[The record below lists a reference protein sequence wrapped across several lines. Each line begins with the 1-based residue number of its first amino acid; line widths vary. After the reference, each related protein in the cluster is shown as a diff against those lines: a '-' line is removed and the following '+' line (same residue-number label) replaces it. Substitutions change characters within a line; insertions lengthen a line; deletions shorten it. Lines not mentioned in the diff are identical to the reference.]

1 MLDDNN
7 LRMKKFLLIKRKG
20 QWFSPNSDKPFSG
33 VASCNGFTYRYTLD
47 GRKVL
52 LSKPRPNPQ
61 RVVKNLWLF
70 ENPQRRG
77 FVNGLYY
84 PFVTANG
91 NTDIGAGIDMSKQT
105 AAFRKEAQR
114 GLTPQRM
121 NQELN
126 KRVNEHLRKVDTALR
141 RYTNYPDTVSPQIK
155 EGLADLR
162 YQVGSL
168 GGYPKLLQSDTKGD
182 LNGIRRESRV
192 MFKNKKGQM
201 QFDKRRY
208 DARNSNYF
216 YYRQGGMISPLMES
230 IMPNTYKES
239 RSEQMKREQTRRAA
253 QKLQQKVN
261 ALKSGTNVKN
271 NIFASLAKSNSLLR

>member
-1 MLDDNN
+1 
-7 LRMKKFLLIKRKG
+7 MKRFILIKRNG

-52 LSKPRPNPQ
+52 LSKPRPDPQ
-61 RVVKNLWLF
+61 RVVKNLWQF

-105 AAFRKEAQR
+105 AAFRREAQR

-155 EGLADLR
+155 EGLADLC

-168 GGYPKLLQSDTKGD
+168 GGYPKLLQSVAKGD
-182 LNGIRRESRV
+182 LNGIQRESRV

-216 YYRQGGMISPLMES
+216 YFRQGGMISPLMES

-239 RSEQMKREQTRRAA
+239 RSEPMKREQTRRAA
-253 QKLQQKVN
+253 QKIQQK
-261 ALKSGTNVKN
+261 AKAIESYTNVRN
-271 NIFASLAKSNSLLR
+271 NISASLAKPNSLLR

>member
-1 MLDDNN
+1 
-7 LRMKKFLLIKRKG
+7 MKKFLLIKRKG
-20 QWFSPNSDKPFSG
+20 QWFMPNSDKPFSG

-47 GRKVL
+47 GRKIL
-52 LSKPRPNPQ
+52 LSKPKPDPQ
-61 RVVKNLWLF
+61 RIVANLWQF

-105 AAFRKEAQR
+105 AAFRREAQR

-168 GGYPKLLQSDTKGD
+168 GGYPKLLQSVAKGD
-182 LNGIRRESRV
+182 LNGIQRESRV

-216 YYRQGGMISPLMES
+216 YFRQGGMISPLMES

-239 RSEQMKREQTRRAA
+239 RSEPMKREQTRRAA
-253 QKLQQKVN
+253 QKLQQKGN
-261 ALKSGTNVKN
+261 ALKSGTNVRN
-271 NIFASLAKSNSLLR
+271 NISASLAKPNSLLR

>member
-1 MLDDNN
+1 
-7 LRMKKFLLIKRKG
+7 MKRFILIKRNG

-126 KRVNEHLRKVDTALR
+126 KRVNEHLRKVDTVLR

-168 GGYPKLLQSDTKGD
+168 GGYPKLLQSVTKGD

-216 YYRQGGMISPLMES
+216 YFRQGGMISPLMES

-239 RSEQMKREQTRRAA
+239 RSEPMKREQTRRAA
-253 QKLQQKVN
+253 QKLQQKGN
-261 ALKSGTNVKN
+261 ALKSGTNVRN
-271 NIFASLAKSNSLLR
+271 NISASLAKPNSLLR

>member
-1 MLDDNN
+1 
-7 LRMKKFLLIKRKG
+7 MKRFILIKRNG

-52 LSKPRPNPQ
+52 LSKPRPDPQ
-61 RVVKNLWLF
+61 RVVKNLWQF
-70 ENPQRRG
+70 ENPKRRG

-105 AAFRKEAQR
+105 AAFRREAQR

-168 GGYPKLLQSDTKGD
+168 GGYPKLLQSVAKGD
-182 LNGIRRESRV
+182 LNGIQRESRV

-216 YYRQGGMISPLMES
+216 YFRQG
-230 IMPNTYKES
+230 
-239 RSEQMKREQTRRAA
+239 
-253 QKLQQKVN
+253 V
-261 ALKSGTNVKN
+261 
-271 NIFASLAKSNSLLR
+271 

>member
-1 MLDDNN
+1 MT
-7 LRMKKFLLIKRKG
+7 KKNIVKRNRQYFIG
-20 QWFSPNSDKPFSG
+20 NSTIPFSG
-33 VASCNGFTYRYTLD
+33 IMRLVDGKVYKYTLD

-70 ENPQRRG
+70 ENPKRRG

-121 NQELN
+121 NQELY
-126 KRVNEHLRKVDTALR
+126 KRANEHLRKVDTALR

-168 GGYPKLLQSDTKGD
+168 GGYPKLLQSVAEGD
-182 LNGIRRESRV
+182 LNGIQRESRV

-230 IMPNTYKES
+230 IMPNTKES
-239 RSEQMKREQTRRAA
+239 RSEQMQREQTRRAA

-271 NIFASLAKSNSLLR
+271 NISASLAKSNSLLR

>member
-1 MLDDNN
+1 
-7 LRMKKFLLIKRKG
+7 MKKFLLIKRKG
-20 QWFSPNSDKPFSG
+20 QWFMPNSDKPFSG

-47 GRKVL
+47 GRKIL
-52 LSKPRPNPQ
+52 LSKPKPDPQ
-61 RVVKNLWLF
+61 RIVANLWQF

-121 NQELN
+121 NQELY
-126 KRVNEHLRKVDTALR
+126 KRANEHLRKVDTALR

-168 GGYPKLLQSDTKGD
+168 GGYPKLLQSVAKGD
-182 LNGIRRESRV
+182 LNGIQRESRV

-239 RSEQMKREQTRRAA
+239 RSEQMQREQTRRAA

-271 NIFASLAKSNSLLR
+271 NISANLAKSNSLLR

>member
-1 MLDDNN
+1 
-7 LRMKKFLLIKRKG
+7 MKRFILIKRNG

-33 VASCNGFTYRYTLD
+33 VASCNGFTYKYTLD

-52 LSKPRPNPQ
+52 LSKPRPDPQ
-61 RVVKNLWLF
+61 RVVKNLWQF

-105 AAFRKEAQR
+105 AAFRREAQR

-168 GGYPKLLQSDTKGD
+168 GGYPKLLQSVAKGD
-182 LNGIRRESRV
+182 LNGIQRESRV

-216 YYRQGGMISPLMES
+216 YFRQGGMISPLMES

-239 RSEQMKREQTRRAA
+239 RSEPMKREQTRRAA
-253 QKLQQKVN
+253 QKLQQKGN
-261 ALKSGTNVKN
+261 ALKSGTNVRN
-271 NIFASLAKSNSLLR
+271 NISASLAKPNSLLR

>member
-1 MLDDNN
+1 MI
-7 LRMKKFLLIKRKG
+7 MTKKIIVKRNRQYFIG
-20 QWFSPNSDKPFSG
+20 NSTIPFSG
-33 VASCNGFTYRYTLD
+33 IMRLVDGKVYKYTLD

-105 AAFRKEAQR
+105 AAFRREAQR

-168 GGYPKLLQSDTKGD
+168 GGYPKLLQSVAKGD
-182 LNGIRRESRV
+182 LNGIQRESRV

-216 YYRQGGMISPLMES
+216 YYRQGGMISPLMEN
-230 IMPNTYKES
+230 IMPNAYKES
-239 RSEQMKREQTRRAA
+239 RSEQMQREQTRRAA
-253 QKLQQKVN
+253 QKLQQKGN
-261 ALKSGTNVKN
+261 ALKSGTNVRN
-271 NIFASLAKSNSLLR
+271 NISASLAKSNSLLR

>member
-1 MLDDNN
+1 
-7 LRMKKFLLIKRKG
+7 MKRFILIKRNG

-52 LSKPRPNPQ
+52 LSKPRPDPQ
-61 RVVKNLWLF
+61 RVVKNLWQF

-105 AAFRKEAQR
+105 AAFRREAQR

-168 GGYPKLLQSDTKGD
+168 GGYPKLLQSVAKGD
-182 LNGIRRESRV
+182 LNGIQRESRV

-216 YYRQGGMISPLMES
+216 YFRQGGMISPLMES

-239 RSEQMKREQTRRAA
+239 RSEPMKREQTRRAA
-253 QKLQQKVN
+253 QKLQQKGN

-271 NIFASLAKSNSLLR
+271 NISASLAKSNSLLR

>member
-1 MLDDNN
+1 MG
-7 LRMKKFLLIKRKG
+7 KFLLIKRNG
-20 QWFSPNSDKPFSG
+20 QWFRPNSDKPFSG
-33 VASCNGFTYRYTLD
+33 VASCNGLTYRYTLD

-52 LSKPRPNPQ
+52 LSKPAPNPQ
-61 RVVKNLWLF
+61 RVVNNIWLF

-105 AAFRKEAQR
+105 AAFRREAQR

-121 NQELN
+121 NQELY
-126 KRVNEHLRKVDTALR
+126 KRVNEHLGKVDTALR

-168 GGYPKLLQSDTKGD
+168 GGYPKLLQSVARGD

-192 MFKNKKGQM
+192 IFKNKNGQM

-216 YYRQGGMISPLMES
+216 YYRQGGMVSPLMDS
-230 IMPNTYKES
+230 IMPNSYYKES
-239 RSEQMKREQTRRAA
+239 TSGQMQRERNCRAA
-253 QKLQQKVN
+253 QKLIQKAN
-261 ALKSGTNVKN
+261 AYKACTNVIN
-271 NIFASLAKSNSLLR
+271 YISTSLAKQDSLHH

>member
-121 NQELN
+121 NQELY
-126 KRVNEHLRKVDTALR
+126 KRANEHLRKVDTALR

-168 GGYPKLLQSDTKGD
+168 GGYPKLLQSVAKGD

-230 IMPNTYKES
+230 IMPNAYKES
-239 RSEQMKREQTRRAA
+239 SSEQMKREQTRRAA
-253 QKLQQKVN
+253 QKLQQKGN
-261 ALKSGTNVKN
+261 ALKSGTNVRN
-271 NIFASLAKSNSLLR
+271 NIFASLAKQISLHC

>member
-1 MLDDNN
+1 
-7 LRMKKFLLIKRKG
+7 MKRFILIKRNG

-61 RVVKNLWLF
+61 RVVKNLWQF

-105 AAFRKEAQR
+105 AAFRREAQR

-141 RYTNYPDTVSPQIK
+141 RYINYPDTVSPQIK

-168 GGYPKLLQSDTKGD
+168 GGYPKLLQSVAKGD
-182 LNGIRRESRV
+182 LNGIQRESRV

-216 YYRQGGMISPLMES
+216 YFRQGGMISPLMES

-239 RSEQMKREQTRRAA
+239 RSEPMKREQTRRAA
-253 QKLQQKVN
+253 QKLQQKGN
-261 ALKSGTNVKN
+261 ALKSGTNVRN
-271 NIFASLAKSNSLLR
+271 NISASLAKSNSLLR

>member
-1 MLDDNN
+1 
-7 LRMKKFLLIKRKG
+7 MKRFILIKRNG

-52 LSKPRPNPQ
+52 LSKPTPDPQ
-61 RVVKNLWLF
+61 RVVKNLWQF

-105 AAFRKEAQR
+105 AAFRREAQR

-141 RYTNYPDTVSPQIK
+141 RYINYPDTVSPQIK

-168 GGYPKLLQSDTKGD
+168 GGYPKLLQSVAKGD
-182 LNGIRRESRV
+182 LNGIQRESRV

-216 YYRQGGMISPLMES
+216 YFRQGGMISPLMES

-239 RSEQMKREQTRRAA
+239 RSEPMKREQTRRAA
-253 QKLQQKVN
+253 QKLQQKGN
-261 ALKSGTNVKN
+261 ALKSGTNVRN
-271 NIFASLAKSNSLLR
+271 NISASLAKPNSLLR

>member
-1 MLDDNN
+1 M
-7 LRMKKFLLIKRKG
+7 RKKIIVKRKG
-20 QWFSPNSDKPFSG
+20 QFYIGNSSVPFSG
-33 VASCNGFTYRYTLD
+33 VIRLVDGKVYRYTLD
-47 GRKVL
+47 GRKIL
-52 LSKPRPNPQ
+52 LSKPKPDPQ
-61 RVVKNLWLF
+61 RIVDNFWQF

-168 GGYPKLLQSDTKGD
+168 GGYPKLLQSVTKGD

-216 YYRQGGMISPLMES
+216 YFRQGGMISPLMES

-261 ALKSGTNVKN
+261 ALKSSTNVKN

>member
-1 MLDDNN
+1 
-7 LRMKKFLLIKRKG
+7 MKRFILIKRNG

-52 LSKPRPNPQ
+52 LSKPRPDPQ
-61 RVVKNLWLF
+61 RVVKNLWQF

-105 AAFRKEAQR
+105 AAFRREAQR

-168 GGYPKLLQSDTKGD
+168 GGYPKLLQSVAKGD
-182 LNGIRRESRV
+182 LNGIQRESKV
-192 MFKNKKGQM
+192 MFRNKNGQM

-216 YYRQGGMISPLMES
+216 YFRQGGMISPLMES

-239 RSEQMKREQTRRAA
+239 RSEPMKREQTRRAA
-253 QKLQQKVN
+253 QKLQQKGN
-261 ALKSGTNVKN
+261 ALKSGTNVRN
-271 NIFASLAKSNSLLR
+271 NISASLAKPNSLLR

>member
-1 MLDDNN
+1 MYKDYYVRRN
-7 LRMKKFLLIKRKG
+7 G
-20 QWFSPNSDKPFSG
+20 QWISLNTGKPFSG
-33 VASCNGFTYRYTLD
+33 IVRSGNLYFNLTKD
-47 GRKVL
+47 GRKIL
-52 LSKPRPNPQ
+52 LSKPKPDPKRI
-61 RVVKNLWLF
+61 VANLWQF

-84 PFVTANG
+84 PFVTVNG

-105 AAFRKEAQR
+105 AAFRREAQR

-121 NQELN
+121 NQELY
-126 KRVNEHLRKVDTALR
+126 KRANEHLRKVDIALR

-168 GGYPKLLQSDTKGD
+168 GGYPKLLQSVAKGD
-182 LNGIRRESRV
+182 LNGIQRESKV
-192 MFKNKKGQM
+192 MFRNKNGQM

-230 IMPNTYKES
+230 IMPNAYKES
-239 RSEQMKREQTRRAA
+239 SSEQMQREQTRRAA
-253 QKLQQKVN
+253 QKIQQK
-261 ALKSGTNVKN
+261 AKAIQPYTNVKN
-271 NIFASLAKSNSLLR
+271 NISASLAKSNSLLR

>member
-1 MLDDNN
+1 M
-7 LRMKKFLLIKRKG
+7 
-20 QWFSPNSDKPFSG
+20 
-33 VASCNGFTYRYTLD
+33 
-47 GRKVL
+47 
-52 LSKPRPNPQ
+52 
-61 RVVKNLWLF
+61 WLF
-70 ENPQRRG
+70 ENPKRRG

-121 NQELN
+121 NQELY
-126 KRVNEHLRKVDTALR
+126 KRANEHLRKVDTALR

-168 GGYPKLLQSDTKGD
+168 GGYPKLLQSVAKGD
-182 LNGIRRESRV
+182 LNGIQRESRV

-239 RSEQMKREQTRRAA
+239 RSEQMQREQTRRAA

-271 NIFASLAKSNSLLR
+271 NISASLAKSNSLLR

>member
-1 MLDDNN
+1 
-7 LRMKKFLLIKRKG
+7 MKKFLLIKRKG
-20 QWFSPNSDKPFSG
+20 QWFMPNSDKPFSG

-47 GRKVL
+47 GRKIL
-52 LSKPRPNPQ
+52 LSKPKPDPQ
-61 RVVKNLWLF
+61 RIVANLWQF

-121 NQELN
+121 NQELY
-126 KRVNEHLRKVDTALR
+126 KRANEHLRKVDTALR

-168 GGYPKLLQSDTKGD
+168 GGYPKLLQSVAKGD
-182 LNGIRRESRV
+182 LNGIQRESRV

-239 RSEQMKREQTRRAA
+239 RSEQMQREQTRRAA

-271 NIFASLAKSNSLLR
+271 NISASLAKSNSLLR

>member
-1 MLDDNN
+1 
-7 LRMKKFLLIKRKG
+7 MKRFILIKRNG

-52 LSKPRPNPQ
+52 LSKPTPDPQ
-61 RVVKNLWLF
+61 RVVKNLWQF

-105 AAFRKEAQR
+105 AAFRREAQR

-168 GGYPKLLQSDTKGD
+168 GGYPKLLQSVAKGD
-182 LNGIRRESRV
+182 LNGIQRESRV

-216 YYRQGGMISPLMES
+216 YFRQGGMISPLMES

-239 RSEQMKREQTRRAA
+239 RSEPMKREQTRRAA
-253 QKLQQKVN
+253 QKLQQKGN
-261 ALKSGTNVKN
+261 ALKSGTNVRN
-271 NIFASLAKSNSLLR
+271 NISASLAKPNSLLR

>member
-168 GGYPKLLQSDTKGD
+168 GGYPKLLQSVAKGD

-271 NIFASLAKSNSLLR
+271 NIFASLAKSNSLLC

>member
-1 MLDDNN
+1 MRLVDG
-7 LRMKKFLLIKRKG
+7 K
-20 QWFSPNSDKPFSG
+20 
-33 VASCNGFTYRYTLD
+33 VYRYTLD

-52 LSKPRPNPQ
+52 LSKPAPNPQ
-61 RVVKNLWLF
+61 RVVNNVWLY

-91 NTDIGAGIDMSKQT
+91 NIDIGAGIDMSKQT
-105 AAFRKEAQR
+105 AAFRREAQR

-121 NQELN
+121 NQELY
-126 KRVNEHLRKVDTALR
+126 KRVYEHLGKVDTALR

-168 GGYPKLLQSDTKGD
+168 GGYPKLLQSVARGD

-192 MFKNKKGQM
+192 MYRNNKTGKM
-201 QFDKRRY
+201 EYDKRRHE
-208 DARNSNYF
+208 ARLRDYFHYRLGSFIGSGVNSF
-216 YYRQGGMISPLMES
+216 IDILE
-230 IMPNTYKES
+230 
-239 RSEQMKREQTRRAA
+239 
-253 QKLQQKVN
+253 KL
-261 ALKSGTNVKN
+261 
-271 NIFASLAKSNSLLR
+271 III

>member
-1 MLDDNN
+1 
-7 LRMKKFLLIKRKG
+7 MKRFILIKRNG

-105 AAFRKEAQR
+105 AAFRREAQR

-168 GGYPKLLQSDTKGD
+168 GGYPKLLQSVAKGD

-192 MFKNKKGQM
+192 MFKNKNGQM

-208 DARNSNYF
+208 DARNSSYF

-230 IMPNTYKES
+230 IMPNAYKES
-239 RSEQMKREQTRRAA
+239 SSEQMKREQTRRAA
-253 QKLQQKVN
+253 QKLQQKGN

-271 NIFASLAKSNSLLR
+271 NISASLAKSNSLLR

>member
-1 MLDDNN
+1 M
-7 LRMKKFLLIKRKG
+7 RKKIIVKRKG
-20 QWFSPNSDKPFSG
+20 QFYIGNSSVPFSG
-33 VASCNGFTYRYTLD
+33 VIRLVDGKVYRYTLD
-47 GRKVL
+47 GRKIL
-52 LSKPRPNPQ
+52 LSKPKPDPQ
-61 RVVKNLWLF
+61 RIVDNFWQF

-121 NQELN
+121 NQELY
-126 KRVNEHLRKVDTALR
+126 KRANEHLRKVDTALR

-168 GGYPKLLQSDTKGD
+168 GGYPKLLQSVAKGD
-182 LNGIRRESRV
+182 LNGIQRESRV

-239 RSEQMKREQTRRAA
+239 RSEQMQREQTRRAA

-271 NIFASLAKSNSLLR
+271 NISASLAKSNSLLR

>member
-1 MLDDNN
+1 
-7 LRMKKFLLIKRKG
+7 MKRFILIKRNG

-52 LSKPRPNPQ
+52 LSKPRPDPQ

-105 AAFRKEAQR
+105 AAFRREAQR

-168 GGYPKLLQSDTKGD
+168 GGYPKLLQSVAKGD
-182 LNGIRRESRV
+182 LNGIQRESRV

-216 YYRQGGMISPLMES
+216 YFRQGGMISPLMES
-230 IMPNTYKES
+230 IMPNAYKEL
-239 RSEQMKREQTRRAA
+239 RSEQMQREQTRRAA
-253 QKLQQKVN
+253 QKLQQKGN

-271 NIFASLAKSNSLLR
+271 NISASLAKSNSLLR

>member
-1 MLDDNN
+1 
-7 LRMKKFLLIKRKG
+7 MKRFILIKRNG

-52 LSKPRPNPQ
+52 LSKPRPAPQ
-61 RVVKNLWLF
+61 RVVKNLWQF

-105 AAFRKEAQR
+105 AAFRREAQR

-168 GGYPKLLQSDTKGD
+168 GGYPKLLQSVAKGD
-182 LNGIRRESRV
+182 LNGIQRESRV

-216 YYRQGGMISPLMES
+216 YFRQGGMISPLMES

-239 RSEQMKREQTRRAA
+239 RSEPMKREQTRRAA
-253 QKLQQKVN
+253 QKLQQKGN
-261 ALKSGTNVKN
+261 ALKSGTNVRN
-271 NIFASLAKSNSLLR
+271 NISASLAKPNSLLR

>member
-1 MLDDNN
+1 
-7 LRMKKFLLIKRKG
+7 MKRFILIKRNG

-105 AAFRKEAQR
+105 AAFRREAQR

-168 GGYPKLLQSDTKGD
+168 GGYPKLLQSVAKGD
-182 LNGIRRESRV
+182 LNGIQRESRV

-239 RSEQMKREQTRRAA
+239 RSEPMKREQTRRAA
-253 QKLQQKVN
+253 QKLQQKGN

-271 NIFASLAKSNSLLR
+271 NISASLAKSNSLLR

>member
-1 MLDDNN
+1 
-7 LRMKKFLLIKRKG
+7 MKRFILIKRNG

-70 ENPQRRG
+70 ENPKRRG

-105 AAFRKEAQR
+105 AAFRREAQR

-121 NQELN
+121 NQELY
-126 KRVNEHLRKVDTALR
+126 KRANEHLRKVDSALR

-155 EGLADLR
+155 EGLADIR

-168 GGYPKLLQSDTKGD
+168 GGFPKLLRAVAKGD
-182 LNGIRRESRV
+182 LNEMRQESRV
-192 MFKNKKGQM
+192 MYRNNNTGKM
-201 QFDKRRY
+201 EYDKRRHE
-208 DARNSNYF
+208 ARQRNYF
-216 YYRQGGMISPLMES
+216 HYQYGGSVGSGLLPFRKFAPGACLRNYIS
-230 IMPNTYKES
+230 
-239 RSEQMKREQTRRAA
+239 
-253 QKLQQKVN
+253 
-261 ALKSGTNVKN
+261 
-271 NIFASLAKSNSLLR
+271 ASLMK